1 MVADA
6 VNTSGTTSL
15 GQRPTVPECNLS
27 SDLNLLHEK
36 GLFSDVSL
44 CVANTE
50 FKAHKAILA
59 GEANGMFFFSFVCF
73 TNIHYEKKESN
84 ALQVCF
90 IYSLSF
96 ILVLHSKISS
106 LLCNV

>member
-15 GQRPTVPECNLS
+15 GQRPNVPDCNLS
-27 SDLNLLHEK
+27 SHMNVLIDK

-44 CVANTE
+44 FVGCSE

-59 GEANGMFFFSFVCF
+59 G
-73 TNIHYEKKESN
+73 
-84 ALQVCF
+84 Q
-90 IYSLSF
+90 
-96 ILVLHSKISS
+96 
-106 LLCNV
+106 